1 MELPKKQNQQAGHCG
16 PGCCSHRAVRSGNIR
31 WVLVAI
37 VLVAAGAIFVRA
49 RMKKNGGS
57 TQMSAP
63 SFAASA
69 TLPRP
74 AGDSD
79 VRTNSAATGQAA
91 ETSSETSV
99 GSLSELNTL
108 AKDMQA
114 VFLFVP
120 GKDGTS
126 PGISISMNAA
136 KRTIDAQWGIEI
148 GLFNLKPG
156 SRDYDQTA
164 AQVSVPGVLV
174 ILKNG
179 ARSAISGDITETNLV
194 RGFFSAVSS
203 GGCCPFGGE

>member
-1 MELPKKQNQQAGHCG
+1 MELPKEQDQQAGHCG
-16 PGCCSHRAVRSGNIR
+16 SGCSCRGTVPLGKMR

-37 VLVAAGAIFVRA
+37 VLVAAGAMVMRA
-49 RMKKNGGS
+49 RMKRNGAS
-57 TQMSAP
+57 AQMSAP
-63 SFAASA
+63 ALAASA
-69 TLPRP
+69 ALPMP
-74 AGDSD
+74 AGDSGA
-79 VRTNSAATGQAA
+79 RTNSVATGKPP
-91 ETSSETSV
+91 ETGVETSV

-120 GKDGTS
+120 GKDGAS
-126 PGISISMNAA
+126 SGSLSMNAA
-136 KRTIDAQWGIEI
+136 KRTIEAQWGIKM

-164 AQVSVPGVLV
+164 AQMSVPGVLV
-174 ILKNG
+174 VLKNG

-203 GGCCPFGGE
+203 GGCCPLGTDE